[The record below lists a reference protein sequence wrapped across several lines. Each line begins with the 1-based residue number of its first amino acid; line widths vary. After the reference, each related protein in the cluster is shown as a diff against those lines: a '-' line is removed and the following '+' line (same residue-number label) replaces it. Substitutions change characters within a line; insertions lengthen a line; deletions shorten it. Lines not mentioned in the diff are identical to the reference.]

1 MCPRDDSKEYRV
13 AKTHIQPGLNQTMY
27 TLERKF
33 DAEKNTKSALLAA
46 LQDPARWLPGQ
57 IGEKV
62 YARGTDNP
70 EHRL

>member
-1 MCPRDDSKEYRV
+1 
-13 AKTHIQPGLNQTMY
+13 MY